1 MISEAR
7 SALLAVF
14 TAAGI
19 RGVEVVPERITP
31 PLAVLEPSS
40 DWVQSGDIYGSFR
53 VGFDVTMIVQTAANE
68 TVSKNLDMMVDDV
81 LEAVS
86 NAAGFY
92 VASVGAPQLLTV
104 QNAEFL
110 TATLTVYQNTKL

>member
-40 DWVQSGDIYGSFR
+40 DWVASGDVYGAFR
-53 VGFDVTMIVQTAANE
+53 VGFDVTLIVQTAANA
-68 TVSKNLDMMVDDV
+68 TVSKALDDMVDSA
-81 LEAVS
+81 LAAVS
-86 NAAGFY
+86 EAAGFY
-92 VASVGAPQLLTV
+92 VAAVSGPQLLTV

-110 TATLTVYQNTKL
+110 TATLTVYQNTSL